1 MLTLIDRVA
10 AGSSSTSSYTHD
22 GAWNRFSSA
31 HTAPVLLERLRAIEL
46 VGGTNTKKKVTVTT
60 SVGGVFFGSL
70 TE

>member
-31 HTAPVLLERLRAIEL
+31 HTASVLLERLRAIEL
-46 VGGTNTKKKVTVTT
+46 VAPTTTKGHRDDKC
-60 SVGGVFFGSL
+60 GGVFFGSL
-70 TE
+70 TK